1 MPIEYDL
8 PLFSYI
14 EEKVPVCPEGY
25 SESAGGLTYVNIRI
39 DCNDHYA
46 ICRMCGEKL
55 RYIDDSVE
63 HYTNSTCYAN
73 YCQKYNLENK
83 YGKHV

>member
-25 SESAGGLTYVNIRI
+25 EESVGKLVWITNTINDIRP
-39 DCNDHYA
+39 YKA
-46 ICRMCGEKL
+46 ICRMCGEEFDFDGAIKHQRSECML
-55 RYIDDSVE
+55 
-63 HYTNSTCYAN
+63 N
-73 YCQKYNLENK
+73 YNKKYK
-83 YGKHV
+83 